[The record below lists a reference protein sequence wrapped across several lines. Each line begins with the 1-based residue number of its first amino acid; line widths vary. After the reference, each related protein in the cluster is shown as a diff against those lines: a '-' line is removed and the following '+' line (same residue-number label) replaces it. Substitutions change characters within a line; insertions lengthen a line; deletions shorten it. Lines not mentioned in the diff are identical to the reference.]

1 MGSKLARI
9 EKKFGI
15 YTAIHDSENVDS
27 AQAALV
33 PSNCWI
39 EIEEDVDNFESSL
52 DMALESQ
59 ELSSKNGGVIDI
71 PKATLMEIKAWAD
84 NLSRQ

>member
-1 MGSKLARI
+1 MARI

-27 AQAALV
+27 AQAASV

-39 EIEEDVDNFESSL
+39 EIEEDGANFESSL
-52 DMALESQ
+52 DMALDLE
-59 ELSSKNGGVIDI
+59 ELSSKNDGVIDI

-84 NLSRQ
+84 DLNSQ